1 MLLTM
6 RNIPLEAMP
15 LLETRILLLPL
26 GMMFLYPHAMLAV
39 KILLTP
45 VSTVYLPLRKRILNQ
60 KNYVVDGKFKS
71 KRLNALHEAGKMKNL
86 TTAVGKA
93 SLSQRNR
100 KSSKGNK
107 AEPLHRIVK
116 IVPFQ
121 QVEEGVFIQQVR
133 VKTIKVGII
142 IFCWFSSNTK
152 PRF

>member
-1 MLLTM
+1 
-6 RNIPLEAMP
+6 
-15 LLETRILLLPL
+15 
-26 GMMFLYPHAMLAV
+26 
-39 KILLTP
+39 
-45 VSTVYLPLRKRILNQ
+45 
-60 KNYVVDGKFKS
+60 
-71 KRLNALHEAGKMKNL
+71 MKNL
-86 TTAVGKA
+86 TMAVGKA